1 MNHDYAHCIDFTDNC
16 PKNCFRAQLVRDLND
31 NRDQYPPTYPVSWM
45 SMKGTD
51 ECPKNGMSSK
61 IE

>member
-16 PKNCFRAQLVRDLND
+16 PKKCFRAQLVRDLND

-45 SMKGTD
+45 SMKGTN
-51 ECPKNGMSSK
+51 ECPKKG
-61 IE
+61 